1 MTKRKLCNIFKSKN
15 KTIVTCDPI
24 DTYQYRLHWVEWYP
38 VGKGS
43 TLPLGI
49 WCPAPPRVGNWGRG
63 LSSPLSTGELVHW
76 GWLAPP
82 RSNESYWSSHWRTW
96 AYTSQLGLK
105 YIETLIQKEFAL
117 QNVFSFQ
124 NCPQPLHPYK
134 QTLKEKILLL
144 DVSVGFF
151 FLRIDFIKKEY
162 KCEQTIFLSCSVC
175 LWRVDT
181 PLRVTHSQFEC
192 VVLVRF

>member
-1 MTKRKLCNIFKSKN
+1 MTFIFILIIQFWPWHLQPTNIREWKPQDFDKNNKKKTLQCNICNTFKSKN
-15 KTIVTCDPI
+15 KTIVTCDRI

-49 WCPAPPRVGNWGRG
+49 WCPAPPRVGNWGKG

-82 RSNESYWSSHWRTW
+82 RSNESCWSSHWRTW

-105 YIETLIQKEFAL
+105 YIET
-117 QNVFSFQ
+117 
-124 NCPQPLHPYK
+124 
-134 QTLKEKILLL
+134 
-144 DVSVGFF
+144 
-151 FLRIDFIKKEY
+151 
-162 KCEQTIFLSCSVC
+162 
-175 LWRVDT
+175 
-181 PLRVTHSQFEC
+181 
-192 VVLVRF
+192 